1 MDALGPALALL
12 LLGAPDRSPSP
23 GPSASASPGGADR
36 GVVIFLVD
44 NSASLPKLDPNEKR
58 VAALEK
64 MFGFLDGRP
73 YRLILFGGRREVFVD
88 EPDRYLNNG
97 KWTDFYF
104 AFERARELTREYPE
118 GTEFRMIL
126 LTDAIL
132 DPGPAD
138 WEDLGGPPAGEA
150 LKGFAVERTRALV
163 AEMEI
168 PLYVILVGEPPADG
182 EGQGEERAPQLILDL
197 VRAANGARASE
208 MAQTLSAFFAD
219 DGLLVRKFVF
229 RVAPNEGLERIE
241 PVVRRIVAP
250 PRPQVE
256 AQVFTF
262 LVLPLTLTVFLL
274 LGIAVR
280 SFPGPGDL
288 EVLELRLGVPV
299 HVAADRLHKLESGGW
314 APKGLSLARQPKD
327 AAATFTYQVPAHDLT
342 GAGVDTS
349 GADALTLTL
358 LPLGIEDLRRKLEHY
373 SDEGTKEEKI
383 YALNLDYVARN
394 LDPRQ
399 AERVLKSGPQERRRT
414 PAVDFLRAKTHL
426 LANDDLRRS
435 LIEPRVQ
442 VVGYGRG
449 AERKELSPGDTVKVG
464 RYRFRVVSA
473 DRGGRKDVRLV
484 LYYDGV
490 PSLLGLKTL
499 LPDVFQKVFRIRRS
513 SQRLVA

>member
-23 GPSASASPGGADR
+23 GPSPSGSPPGAD
-36 GVVIFLVD
+36 GPVIVFLVD

-64 MFGFLDGRP
+64 MFGFLEGRA

-88 EPDRYLNNG
+88 EPARYLNNG
-97 KWTDFYF
+97 QWTDFYF
-104 AFERARELTREYPE
+104 AFERARDLTREYPA

-138 WEDLGGPPAGEA
+138 WADLGGPTGEE
-150 LKGFAVERTRALV
+150 LKGFSVERTKALA

-168 PLYVILVGEPPADG
+168 PLYVILVGEPPA
-182 EGQGEERAPQLILDL
+182 EGVGAGEERAPQMILDL

-208 MAQTLSAFFAD
+208 MAQTLAAFFAD

-241 PVVRRIVAP
+241 PVVKRIVAP
-250 PRPQVE
+250 PRPHVE

-262 LVLPLTLTVFLL
+262 LVLPLSLTVFLL

-288 EVLELRLGVPV
+288 EVLEMHLGVPV
-299 HVAADRLHKLESGGW
+299 HVAADRLHKLEAGGW
-314 APKGLSLARQPKD
+314 APKGLSLARQPRD
-327 AAATFTYQVPAHDLT
+327 ASATFTYQVPAHDLS
-342 GAGVDTS
+342 GAGVDTA
-349 GADALTLTL
+349 GADPLTLAL
-358 LPLGIEDLRRKLEHY
+358 LPLGLEDLRRRLEDY
-373 SDEGTKEEKI
+373 SDDGTKEEKI

-394 LDPRQ
+394 LDPKQ
-399 AERVLKSGPQERRRT
+399 AERVLKSGPAERRRT
-414 PAVDFLRAKTHL
+414 PSVDFLRAKTHL
-426 LANDDLRRS
+426 LGNEDLRRG
-435 LIEPRVQ
+435 LTEPRVQ
-442 VVGYGRG
+442 VIGYGKG
-449 AERKELSPGDTVKVG
+449 AKRKDLAPGDAVRVG
-464 RYRFRVVSA
+464 RYRFRVLSA
-473 DRGGRKDVRLV
+473 DRGGRKDLRLA
-484 LYYDGV
+484 LCYDGV

-499 LPDVFQKVFRIRRS
+499 LPDAFQRVFRIRRS
-513 SQRLVA
+513 SQRVVT